1 MRRKEKPT
9 RWKSGALLAGLGLGA
24 AATWWGVQQW
34 RRLKQTPPVS
44 PRSHH
49 AGLAGYFQQVGE
61 WRMFTRVTPND
72 APGLPLVLV
81 HGLVMS
87 GRAME
92 ELALALGNNYR
103 VLVPDLPG
111 FGASALP
118 PSAPTLSVDEQA
130 DALWEWLQHNQ
141 LSRAIWIGNSFG
153 CQILAALAVRHP
165 DAVAGLVLQGPTVD
179 RHARSLVRQAW
190 RDWRNGRLER
200 HRSPASLARIDY
212 AKAGLWRALQTM
224 RAMLHDRIEQRLAY
238 VNAPTLLLRGSR
250 DAVSPARWVEE
261 LGALLAR
268 GEIMTLRGG
277 THMLHYVYPWSFC
290 HAIRPFLARIQQE
303 NQHE

>member
-212 AKAGLWRALQTM
+212 AKAGLWRALKTM
-224 RAMLHDRIEQRLAY
+224 RMMLHDRIEQRLAY

-250 DAVSPARWVEE
+250 DSVSPARWVEE

-277 THMLHYVYPWSFC
+277 THTLHYVYPWSFC

>member
-9 RWKSGALLAGLGLGA
+9 RWKSGALLAGLGLGT
-24 AATWWGVQQW
+24 AATLWGVQQW

-111 FGASALP
+111 FGASTLP

-212 AKAGLWRALQTM
+212 AKAGLWRALKTM
-224 RAMLHDRIEQRLAY
+224 RMMMHDRIEQRLAY

-250 DAVSPARWVEE
+250 DSVSPARWVEE
-261 LGALLAR
+261 LGALLSR

-277 THMLHYVYPWSFC
+277 THTLHYVYPWSFC

>member
-212 AKAGLWRALQTM
+212 AKAGLWRALKTM
-224 RAMLHDRIEQRLAY
+224 RMMMHDRIEQRLAY

-277 THMLHYVYPWSFC
+277 THTLHYVYPWSFC

>member
-1 MRRKEKPT
+1 MRRKEQPT

-34 RRLKQTPPVS
+34 RRLKQTPPVA

-61 WRMFTRVTPND
+61 WRMFTRVMPHD

-118 PSAPTLSVDEQA
+118 ASAPALSVDEQA
-130 DALWEWLQHNQ
+130 DALWQWLQHNQ
-141 LSRAIWIGNSFG
+141 LTRAIWIGNSFG

-200 HRSPASLARIDY
+200 HRSPAPLARVDY
-212 AKAGLWRALQTM
+212 AKAGLWRALRTM
-224 RAMLHDRIEQRLAY
+224 RLMMHDRIEQRLPY
-238 VNAPTLLLRGSR
+238 VDAPTLLLRGSR
-250 DAVSPARWVEE
+250 DSVSPARWVEE

-268 GEIMTLRGG
+268 GETVTLRGG
-277 THMLHYVYPWSFC
+277 THTLHYVYPWSFC
-290 HAIRPFLARIQQE
+290 HAIRPFLMRIQKE

>member
-9 RWKSGALLAGLGLGA
+9 RWKSGALLAGLGLGT
-24 AATWWGVQQW
+24 AATLWGVQQW

-212 AKAGLWRALQTM
+212 AKAGLWRALKTM
-224 RAMLHDRIEQRLAY
+224 RMMMHDRIEQRLAY

-250 DAVSPARWVEE
+250 DSVSPARWVEE
-261 LGALLAR
+261 LGALLSR
-268 GEIMTLRGG
+268 CEIMTLRGG
-277 THMLHYVYPWSFC
+277 THTLHYVYPWSFC

>member
-1 MRRKEKPT
+1 MRRKEQPT
-9 RWKSGALLAGLGLGA
+9 RWKSGALLAGLGLGT
-24 AATWWGVQQW
+24 AATLWSVQQW

-44 PRSHH
+44 VRSHK

-61 WRMFTRVTPND
+61 WRMFTRVTPNE

-92 ELALALGNNYR
+92 ELALALGAHYR

-118 PSAPTLSVDEQA
+118 SSAPVLTVEEQA
-130 DALWEWLQHNQ
+130 DALWEWLQQNQ
-141 LSRAIWIGNSFG
+141 LSRAVWIGNSFG

-165 DAVAGLVLQGPTVD
+165 QAVAGLVLQGPTVD
-179 RHARSLVRQAW
+179 RHARSLLRQAW

-200 HRSPASLARIDY
+200 HRSPASLSRVDY
-212 AKAGLWRALQTM
+212 AKAGLWRAFKTM
-224 RAMLHDRIEQRLAY
+224 RVMMHDRIEHRLPY
-238 VNAPTLLLRGSR
+238 ITAPTLLLRGSR

-261 LGALLAR
+261 LGTLLPR
-268 GEIMTLRGG
+268 SEVLTLRGG
-277 THMLHYVYPWSFC
+277 THTLHYVYPWSFC
-290 HAIRPFLARIQQE
+290 HAIRPFVARIQQE
-303 NQHE
+303 NRDE

>member
-9 RWKSGALLAGLGLGA
+9 RWKSGALLAGLGLGT
-24 AATWWGVQQW
+24 AATLWGVQQW

-212 AKAGLWRALQTM
+212 AKAGLWRALKTM
-224 RAMLHDRIEQRLAY
+224 RMMMHDRIEQRLAY

-250 DAVSPARWVEE
+250 DSVSPARWVEE
-261 LGALLAR
+261 LGALLSR

-277 THMLHYVYPWSFC
+277 THTLHYVYPWSFC